1 LHRIVKFVVG
11 CCALLACAGCN
22 TLENRRDLYS
32 TDFYFYRE
40 RPVRTVRHTTTT
52 TTTTSAPEFHPR
64 AADPEEV
71 QPLPGN

>member
-1 LHRIVKFVVG
+1 MKLVLAG
-11 CCALLACAGCN
+11 CVLLVCASCN

-32 TDFYFYRE
+32 TDPYFYRE
-40 RPVRTVRHTTTT
+40 RPVTTTVRQTTTT
-52 TTTTSAPEFHPR
+52 TIRQPVEFHPR